1 MVGINVENKR
11 SGEKPVFYETQLSL
25 EDNRNVLAEL
35 NAARQSKLHTTRIEL
50 RHRRV
55 FWLQM
60 TW

>member
-1 MVGINVENKR
+1 MLGINLENKYSR
-11 SGEKPVFYETQLSL
+11 EKPVFYETQLSL

-35 NAARQSKLHTTRIEL
+35 NAARQRKLRTTRIEQGP
-50 RHRRV
+50 RRV